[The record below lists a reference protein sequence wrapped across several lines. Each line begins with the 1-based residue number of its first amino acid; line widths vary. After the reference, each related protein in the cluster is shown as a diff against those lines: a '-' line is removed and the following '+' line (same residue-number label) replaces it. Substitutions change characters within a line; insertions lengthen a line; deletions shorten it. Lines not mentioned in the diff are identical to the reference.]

1 MPPAPRRR
9 SHFNSRPSARGDAF
23 PSVLHPDGRNIS
35 IHAPPRGATA
45 AERDAGRSKIFQF
58 TPLREGRQLLQGS
71 VRQSHYFNSRP
82 SARGDSHDQALF
94 PAEQDISIHAPP
106 RGATSYFDSVP
117 HKATKFQFTP
127 LREGRPSTNSIKDGT
142 SAISIHAPPRGATH
156 RHWYILRLHRDFNS
170 RPSARGDKVF
180 RITSDARD
188 IFQFTPLREGR
199 QQNVATWL
207 IWRGYFNSRPSARGD
222 ERMRALLRSGVQFQF
237 TPLREGRRAQ
247 RWNRLVEMISIHA
260 PPRGATRFRISAKR
274 GRKYFNSRPSAR
286 GDERMR
292 ALLRSGVQF
301 QFTPLREGR
310 RAQRWNRLVEMISIH
325 APPRGATRFR
335 ISAKRGRKY
344 FNSRPSARGDYL
356 C

>member
-1 MPPAPRRR
+1 MLSGYFY
-9 SHFNSRPSARGDAF
+9 SHY
-23 PSVLHPDGRNIS
+23 
-35 IHAPPRGATA
+35 
-45 AERDAGRSKIFQF
+45 KFQF

-94 PAEQDISIHAPP
+94 PTEQDISIHAPP

-199 QQNVATWL
+199 RA
-207 IWRGYFNSRPSARGD
+207 YAR
-222 ERMRALLRSGVQFQF
+222 AAAF
-237 TPLREGRRAQ
+237 RRA
-247 RWNRLVEMISIHA
+247 ISIHA
-260 PPRGATRFRISAKR
+260 PPRGATRAAVE
-274 GRKYFNSRPSAR
+274 SAR
-286 GDERMR
+286 
-292 ALLRSGVQF
+292 
-301 QFTPLREGR
+301 
-310 RAQRWNRLVEMISIH
+310 
-325 APPRGATRFR
+325 
-335 ISAKRGRKY
+335 
-344 FNSRPSARGDYL
+344 
-356 C
+356 

>member
-23 PSVLHPDGRNIS
+23 PSVLHPDGRNISIHAPPRGATPHDCRGMRQPSIS

-127 LREGRPSTNSIKDGT
+127 LREGRHIGIGT
-142 SAISIHAPPRGATH
+142 FYV
-156 RHWYILRLHRDFNS
+156 YI
-170 RPSARGDKVF
+170 
-180 RITSDARD
+180 
-188 IFQFTPLREGR
+188 E
-199 QQNVATWL
+199 
-207 IWRGYFNSRPSARGD
+207 
-222 ERMRALLRSGVQFQF
+222 
-237 TPLREGRRAQ
+237 
-247 RWNRLVEMISIHA
+247 ISIHA
-260 PPRGATRFRISAKR
+260 PPRGATRFSASRPMR
-274 GRKYFNSRPSAR
+274 GTYFNSRPSAR
-286 GDERMR
+286 GDSKT
-292 ALLRSGVQF
+292 LLHG
-301 QFTPLREGR
+301 
-310 RAQRWNRLVEMISIH
+310 
-325 APPRGATRFR
+325 
-335 ISAKRGRKY
+335 
-344 FNSRPSARGDYL
+344 
-356 C
+356 